1 LQQHSKKPIDLENKA
16 VFLAGK
22 LIEIVGLAKGKKAE
36 ELARKQLES

>member
-1 LQQHSKKPIDLENKA
+1 

-36 ELARKQLES
+36 ALARKQLTS